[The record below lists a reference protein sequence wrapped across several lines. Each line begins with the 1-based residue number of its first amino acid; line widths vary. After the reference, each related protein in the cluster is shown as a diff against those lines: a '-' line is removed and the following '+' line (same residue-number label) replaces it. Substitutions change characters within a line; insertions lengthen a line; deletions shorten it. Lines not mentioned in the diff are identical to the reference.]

1 MLLGLTIGGDADKKT
16 CDESFWGRSQNLNR
30 IREDRE
36 DEEGEEESVDRGND
50 EETSRRDKSLES
62 TARIA
67 TGWKTPTKTQLV
79 PDDDDVAFGVG
90 AQVADMLSTSMSVT
104 TASQPPPVILNGP
117 HAVLVTTGKVRCV
130 VIADCWNN
138 RLTMVT
144 REGMELAFA
153 GGDFEGHKD
162 APMQMAAFNGPHGL
176 CKDRYG
182 NVNPKFTCFTRTTAV
197 RPLKAAR
204 LLYTRSCYIQD
215 RYGNVYIADAYNQ
228 CVRRMTVMAL
238 NEHAETIE
246 ELVQVKIKNG

>member
-1 MLLGLTIGGDADKKT
+1 MLLGLTIGGDAENDA
-16 CDESFWGRSQNLNR
+16 SFWGRSQNLNR

-36 DEEGEEESVDRGND
+36 DEEGEEESVDRVNE

-67 TGWKTPTKTQLV
+67 TGWKTLTGTQLV

-90 AQVADMLSTSMSVT
+90 ADMLASTSMSVT